1 MLPRSI
7 RLACAVVALL
17 LTALMA
23 PDVATAD
30 VSYPLPGVTL
40 VTRPGAAMT
49 IANLCAPG
57 VSVRAT
63 RYAERNATPQG
74 WAQSVGAQVAINADF
89 FDFPGWSWVLVR
101 ARGDGEE
108 WPPEAEMLLQPSSY
122 WQFGPGLS
130 GIQWSSLVPPDPW
143 VTQVVGAYDLLIAG
157 GQPHV
162 FGPDEVFMLEFHR
175 RSAVGLSAD
184 GATLYFYASNF
195 SIDGPGMAAEMISMA
210 AEAGAPPIDI
220 ATNQDGGG
228 STQLYVQGL
237 GQIVDS
243 GRPVNSHLGLY
254 ASGAGGAPNCPTT
267 RARAAAGSMAAWDGG
282 RLDIVIQGDDDG
294 LHHLAWSGAGWSPW
308 EELAMPARSRP
319 AIASW
324 GAGRLDAF
332 AIARKGSLAHGY
344 FENAWGA
351 DDLGGALDSPPVV
364 TSWGA
369 GRLDAFA
376 VRADGSLDHWA
387 WGGAGW
393 GSDNLGGQ
401 LAHPPAVTAWSANRL
416 DLFAVDTAGMMNHQ
430 SWSGSS
436 WSGWEPLG
444 GAAASAPS
452 VVSWAPYRLDAFAL
466 APDHSVA
473 HWYWQGAWGQDS
485 LGGALASA
493 PSVASWGP
501 GRLDVFGVDA
511 DGQLQHAYF
520 AGAWSGWEA
529 LGGDLDPHAAPTV
542 IARQPGVL
550 DIIAVGRDRAVWHL
564 AWSGV
569 AWTSWESLGG
579 HVKSPPAGDDDS
591 DGSGDA
597 ADRTDDP
604 DLLGGCS
611 SAGSGSGGG
620 GAGTWLAFASVL
632 GLAVVSGRRRRRR

>member
-1 MLPRSI
+1 MRPRSVC
-7 RLACAVVALL
+7 LANAVVVALL
-17 LTALMA
+17 VA
-23 PDVATAD
+23 PAAATAD
-30 VSYPLPGVTL
+30 VSTPLSGVTL

-63 RYAERNATPQG
+63 RYAERGATPQG

-89 FDFPGWSWVLVR
+89 FDFPGWSFVLVR

-122 WQFGPGLS
+122 WQFGPGMS
-130 GIQWSSLVPPDPW
+130 GMQPSSLVPPDPW
-143 VTQVVGAYDLLIAG
+143 VTQVVGAYDTLIAG

-175 RSAVGLSAD
+175 RSAIGLSAD

-195 SIDGPGMAAEMISMA
+195 SIDGPGMAAEMIPMA
-210 AEAGAPPIDI
+210 AEAGAPPIDL
-220 ATNQDGGG
+220 ATNEDGGG
-228 STQLYVQGL
+228 SSQLYVQGL

-267 RARAAAGSMAAWDGG
+267 RARAAAGLTAAWDGG

-294 LHHLAWSGAGWSPW
+294 LHHLAWSPGGWSPW
-308 EELAMPARSRP
+308 EELAQPARSRP

-324 GAGRLDAF
+324 GAGRLDTF
-332 AIARKGSLAHGY
+332 AVAPGGSLAHGY
-344 FENAWGA
+344 FEGAWGA
-351 DDLGGALDSPPVV
+351 DDLGGTPGSSPVV

-376 VRADGSLDHWA
+376 VRDDGSLDHWA

-401 LAHPPAVTAWSANRL
+401 LAYPPAVTAWSANRL
-416 DLFAVDTAGMMNHQ
+416 DLFAVDTGGMMNHQ
-430 SWSGSS
+430 SWSGLA

-493 PSVASWGP
+493 PAVASWGP

-511 DGQLQHAYF
+511 DGQLQHTSF

-529 LGGDLDPHAAPTV
+529 LGGNLDPHAAPTV

-564 AWSGV
+564 AWNGF

-579 HVKSPPAGDDDS
+579 SVKSPPGGDDS
-591 DGSGDA
+591 DGIGGGDDSDGDGDA
-597 ADRTDDP
+597 TDGP
-604 DLLGGCS
+604 DLLGGCT
-611 SAGSGSGGG
+611 SAGTGGG
-620 GAGTWLAFASVL
+620 PLALASL
-632 GLAVVSGRRRRRR
+632 LALAALRLRRRRRG